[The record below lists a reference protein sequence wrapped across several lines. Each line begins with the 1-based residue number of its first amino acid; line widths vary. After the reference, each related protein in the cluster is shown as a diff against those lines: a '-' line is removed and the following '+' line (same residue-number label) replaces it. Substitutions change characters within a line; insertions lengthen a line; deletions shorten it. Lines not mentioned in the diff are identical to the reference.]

1 MARKQTVQKS
11 YHLHVYNKRV
21 YSFQAF
27 INKLKDLKKEV
38 KDLEFR
44 VEQLKE
50 RPEALEALRQMLN
63 HSSFFLKSIQ
73 NLSALELEDDPIFT
87 KVEVETL
94 EKLVNDTQVS
104 GAIVTHVL
112 LGPRREKTC
121 LQGFRQRDTQTSL
134 LSYRVLKFCLWQA

>member
-11 YHLHVYNKRV
+11 YHLQVYNKRV
-21 YSFQAF
+21 YSLQAF

-104 GAIVTHVL
+104 GAL
-112 LGPRREKTC
+112 LT
-121 LQGFRQRDTQTSL
+121 D
-134 LSYRVLKFCLWQA
+134 